1 MMGGGFNISNQQL
14 NNYQPTAYLFSSKRK
29 IFQEN
34 TDPENSKKQI
44 LQLYIW
50 IGCFLVAF
58 N

>member
-1 MMGGGFNISNQQL
+1 MGGGLKISNQQL
-14 NNYQPTAYLFSSKRK
+14 NNYHPTAYLFSSKRK

-44 LQLYIW
+44 LYIW
-50 IGCFLVAF
+50 IDCFLVAF